1 MRRSLLI
8 LRLLVLGLSLLL
20 RLLILLILGSLL
32 VLGLSL
38 LLRLLI
44 LLILRSL
51 LILGLLILRLSCLLR
66 TLNRLLTYGRNGRI
80 LRSCLLCR
88 HVRIGNRKTGTA
100 VCGLS
105 IIVAEYALL
114 IVLALLL
121 SAVIESGET
130 GSNDCYFHFILHVRI
145 DPGAEND
152 VCGGVDNALYQLCR
166 IVNFVECKVF
176 AADNVEYNAARAL
189 DCGRKKRAVYR
200 NPYGLNYS
208 VLAFGN
214 AYAEVGNAFILKD
227 GLNVGEVE
235 VDERRVNYEFGNTL
249 DALL

>member
-1 MRRSLLI
+1 M
-8 LRLLVLGLSLLL
+8 
-20 RLLILLILGSLL
+20 
-32 VLGLSL
+32 
-38 LLRLLI
+38 
-44 LLILRSL
+44 
-51 LILGLLILRLSCLLR
+51 
-66 TLNRLLTYGRNGRI
+66 LTYGRNGRI